1 MNRTEIVSHLQVSL
15 SAVLNREVTSI
26 TPQSRLGDDLGM
38 DSTSAIQLLMSLED
52 TMGLEMD
59 IDALRPEVFR
69 TIGSLTD
76 YIEAQF
82 ARTVAN

>member
-1 MNRTEIVSHLQVSL
+1 
-15 SAVLNREVTSI
+15 
-26 TPQSRLGDDLGM
+26 
-38 DSTSAIQLLMSLED
+38 MSLED

-59 IDALRPEVFR
+59 LDALRPEVFR

-76 YIEAQF
+76 YLEAQS

>member
-1 MNRTEIVSHLQVSL
+1 MNRAEIVSHLQVSL
-15 SAVLNREVTSI
+15 SAVLNREVTST

-38 DSTSAIQLLMSLED
+38 DSTSVIQLLMSLED

-59 IDALRPEVFR
+59 LDALRPEVFR

-76 YIEAQF
+76 YLEAQS